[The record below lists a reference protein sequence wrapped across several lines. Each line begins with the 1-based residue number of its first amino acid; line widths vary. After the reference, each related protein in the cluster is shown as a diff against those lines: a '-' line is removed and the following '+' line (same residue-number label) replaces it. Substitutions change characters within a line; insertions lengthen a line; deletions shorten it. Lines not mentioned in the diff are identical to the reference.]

1 MNALPA
7 TEEDYVNR
15 FIDSLCLGDRDA
27 ASVYRQVARN
37 LLRFVHKRFGRMDLS
52 RKALVAWMKH
62 FQSRSSLNR
71 IENHARMADRFLD
84 WMKKNGHLSC
94 NPFQELRSQYGR
106 YSGRIVRALL
116 SDEPRAALEKL
127 RPSPVFASALGPQMR
142 QHVDLMRSL
151 GYRYKHAEGQ
161 LRRFDS
167 FLQSRP
173 DLLGKSLPQLAEA
186 WRQAGTGL
194 HHAHEAQQCGRMLSK
209 AQARLDPATAII
221 PTNPK
226 LWRQML
232 ASHRRPYIYTEEQVA
247 QLLETARHLPY
258 RLSPLR
264 PLTAYTMLLLT
275 YSAGLRI
282 QEVANL
288 NLGDVD
294 LTDETI
300 EIRNSKFFKSRRL
313 PLPPG
318 VFKELRHYL
327 EERRKAGA
335 PIDPNEGLFWHTMR
349 RQRYAKISVW
359 NLLIQVLRRSGIKTG
374 AGKTGPRIHD
384 LRHAMV
390 CNRMLSWYQQGIN
403 PQSQLAH
410 LSTFMG
416 HTDIQCTLTY
426 LKVGPELLQLASE
439 RFRQH
444 AAHVLR
450 NTESAS

>member
-1 MNALPA
+1 MKTLPA
-7 TEEDYVNR
+7 MEEDYVRR

-27 ASVYRQVARN
+27 ATVYREVARN

-62 FQSRSSLNR
+62 RLARSALHR
-71 IENHARMADRFLD
+71 IEDHARMADRFLD
-84 WMKKNGHLSC
+84 WMKKNGHLPS
-94 NPFQELRSQYGR
+94 NPFQELRGQYGR
-106 YSGRIVRALL
+106 YSGPIVRALL

-127 RPSPVFASALGPQMR
+127 RPSPVFASALGPPMR

-151 GYRYKHAEGQ
+151 GYRYNHAEGK
-161 LRRFDS
+161 LRRFDR

-173 DLLGKSLPQLAEA
+173 DLLGKSLPQVVEA
-186 WRQAGTGL
+186 WRQTGTGL
-194 HHAHEAQQCGRMLSK
+194 HRALEAQQCGRMLSK
-209 AQARLDPATAII
+209 AQARLDPAAAII
-221 PTNPK
+221 PSNPK

-232 ASHRRPYIYTEEQVA
+232 ASHRRPYIYTEEEVA
-247 QLLETARHLPY
+247 QLLKTARHLPS

-264 PLTAYTMLLLT
+264 TLTAYTMLLLT
-275 YSAGLRI
+275 YCAGLRI
-282 QEVANL
+282 QEIANL
-288 NLGDVD
+288 DLGDVD
-294 LTDETI
+294 LKDGTI

-318 VFKELRHYL
+318 VLKELRHYL

-349 RQRYAKISVW
+349 CKRYSKKSAQD
-359 NLLIQVLRRSGIKTG
+359 LLVQVLRRSGIKTG
-374 AGKTGPRIHD
+374 AGRTGPRIHD

-390 CNRMLSWYQQGIN
+390 CNRMLSWYRQGIN

-416 HTDIQCTLTY
+416 HTDIQCTLSY
-426 LKVGPELLQLASE
+426 LTVGPELLQIASE

-444 AAHVLR
+444 AVHVLR
-450 NTESAS
+450 NTERPS